1 MKNQL
6 LIISVF
12 AALIGGC
19 DSSDQVSTGEE
30 SSMQK
35 ATQHAKQAAKELG
48 KAVTETAESTDKKW
62 TEMNKDRHEVSSSM
76 EEDEP
81 TQEADMKKIKEK
93 YESVKTA
100 AVKKTGELVDK
111 AKKMAE

>member
-1 MKNQL
+1 MKTQI
-6 LIISVF
+6 LIISVL
-12 AALIGGC
+12 ATLLGGC
-19 DSSDQVSTGEE
+19 DSSEQVNTGEE

-48 KAVTETAESTDKKW
+48 NAITEKTEATDKKW
-62 TEMNKDRHEVSSSM
+62 TEMNKDRHQVSSGM

-81 TQEADMKKIKEK
+81 VQEADMKKIKEK

-100 AVKKTGELVDK
+100 TVKKTGELVDK